1 MKSVAHLCPAVVWLQ
16 GSWSERQCSAEL
28 CFHCRQPC
36 WWQILVAGEKWRQ
49 RCPCRLWLLQ
59 CQQPYDRTLW
69 ATPAAPWC
77 TLFSGKTRG
86 DRNRLWL
93 QCITINASC
102 SFTSRSSILP
112 KSCFKGI
119 WSKLFSGFALYKIWV
134 VLVHAQLA
142 TTVLELELCVS
153 NLRSSQVYTVNMD
166 KIYGKVL
173 DGKGSN
179 NSDAN
184 FSILIFKMRQWNNK
198 NGNQRYC
205 KY

>member
-1 MKSVAHLCPAVVWLQ
+1 M
-16 GSWSERQCSAEL
+16 
-28 CFHCRQPC
+28 
-36 WWQILVAGEKWRQ
+36 
-49 RCPCRLWLLQ
+49 
-59 CQQPYDRTLW
+59 
-69 ATPAAPWC
+69 
-77 TLFSGKTRG
+77 
-86 DRNRLWL
+86 
-93 QCITINASC
+93 
-102 SFTSRSSILP
+102 
-112 KSCFKGI
+112 
-119 WSKLFSGFALYKIWV
+119 
-134 VLVHAQLA
+134 LVHAQLA

>member
-36 WWQILVAGEKWRQ
+36 WWQTLVAVEKWRQ

-102 SFTSRSSILP
+102 SFTSRTSILP

-119 WSKLFSGFALYKIWV
+119 WSKLFLDLLFIKYEWCLSMHSLPPQCWSSNYVCQTSGLVKYIYIYIWTRYMAKV
-134 VLVHAQLA
+134 W
-142 TTVLELELCVS
+142 
-153 NLRSSQVYTVNMD
+153 M
-166 KIYGKVL
+166 GKVVT
-173 DGKGSN
+173 
-179 NSDAN
+179 
-184 FSILIFKMRQWNNK
+184 IVMQIFLF
-198 NGNQRYC
+198 
-205 KY
+205 